1 MSSAKAT
8 SAFDAS
14 GSGFFPGDS
23 EMARRV
29 REYDWASTPV
39 GAMAK
44 WPQSL
49 KTIVRV
55 MLDSRYAMWL
65 GWGAD
70 FTFFYNDAYA
80 AMTLGPKHPWALGR
94 SAREVWPEI
103 WPDIGP
109 RAESVIRTGR
119 ATWDQGLRLFLER
132 RGFTE
137 ESYHS
142 FSYSPVPDDR
152 GNVGGMLC
160 VVSEDT
166 ERTLGERR
174 LRTLQELAAQTTRA
188 SRSIEQAC
196 ETAARTCAANPYDLP
211 FLLLYLLDE
220 TGNAIL
226 AGTSGME
233 PGGPASP
240 AVVDVDTDEGGW
252 PLGEVAR
259 TGEAIEVSELSA
271 KFGSL
276 RAGPWPESP
285 QRALVLPMR
294 STGHARVTGFVIAGL
309 SSRLAFTGAYRGF
322 LGLLAGQV
330 TAAVAAA
337 GAYQEE
343 RRRAVALE
351 ELDRAKTAFFSNV
364 SHEFRTPLTLMLGPL
379 EDALRAPTLAI
390 RERES
395 LEVAHRNSLRL
406 LRLVNTLLDFSRIEA
421 GRVEVVYEEV
431 DIARYTSDLASI
443 FRSATERAGLSLAV
457 SCEPPTSPVFIDR
470 DMWEKVVLNLL
481 SNAFKFTLRGGI
493 TVHLRQRGD
502 AVELAVRDTG
512 VGIPAADLPH
522 VFERFHRVRGVEGR
536 THEGTGIG
544 LALVTE
550 LVKLHGGQ
558 VAVAS
563 EPGRGST
570 FTVTIPTG
578 SAHLPAERIGAKR
591 HVTSTALGAMPYVE
605 EALRWLS
612 DTPESQPLEVPE
624 PLTAISTAGGRVLLA
639 DDNADMRDYVA
650 RLLRPYWDV
659 EAVAD
664 GREAL
669 EAIRARPPDLVL
681 SDVMMP
687 RLDGLGLLREVRS
700 EPTLRTLPVIL
711 LSARAGEESR
721 IEGLELGA
729 DDYLIK
735 PFSARELIARVSAH
749 LAMARV
755 RAEAAAER
763 ERAAAKLQKEEAR
776 YRALVEATSAIVW
789 YADAIGSVTD
799 ASQWTEI
806 TGQTREQYL
815 GNGWLEAI
823 HPEDRERTVGLWASA
838 LRENAP
844 AAGEHRLKLPDGT
857 YRWMSVTAVPIRGT
871 GGEVEEWVGTVTDI
885 DARKRAEHEREE
897 LLGVAERARAEAEA
911 ANQAKDDFLAVLSHE
926 LRSPMNA
933 MLGWLRILKSA
944 GTRDPAIVTRA
955 IDTLERNIDIQAQ
968 VINDLLDVSRIMS
981 GKLEIEHATVD
992 LAAVVTGCVE
1002 SLRPAAE
1009 GKQVEVHLLLKAAQ
1023 PEVVGDSARLQQ
1035 VVSNLL
1041 GNAIKFTETG
1051 GHITV
1056 TVERRAES
1064 ACVIVEDT
1072 GQGIGPEFLPH
1083 LFERFRQADSAA
1095 SRRHGGLGLGL
1106 AIVKNLVALHGGEIR
1121 AESDGLGRGA
1131 RFSVALPVVEGRYRL
1146 AFRTPPLLATTS
1158 EPLPLD
1164 VLVVEDDLD
1173 SREALEWAL
1182 RETGARVR
1190 TAESVRQA
1198 LEAYTA
1204 RPPDVLISDVGMPG
1218 EDGYVL
1224 IRAIRE
1230 REEGRRHRTL
1240 AIAMTG
1246 FAGRQDREMAL
1257 RAGFDEHVAK
1267 PAELEQL
1274 LDRVRLLEGSRRRTK
1289 PTG

>member
-1 MSSAKAT
+1 VT
-8 SAFDAS
+8 FDAS
-14 GSGFFPGDS
+14 GNDPFFQGDA

-29 REYDWASTPV
+29 REFDWASTPV
-39 GAMAK
+39 GAMAD

-65 GWGAD
+65 GWGAH
-70 FTFFYNDAYA
+70 FTFFYNDAYG
-80 AMTLGPKHPWALGR
+80 AMSLGPKHPWALGR
-94 SAREVWPEI
+94 PAREVWAEI

-109 RAESVIRTGR
+109 RAESVMQTGR
-119 ATWDQGLRLFLER
+119 ATWDEGLRLFLER
-132 RGFTE
+132 RGFPE
-137 ESYHS
+137 ETYHS

-152 GNVGGMLC
+152 GNVGGLLC
-160 VVSEDT
+160 VVNEDT

-174 LRTLQELAAQTTRA
+174 LRTLQELAAHTTRA
-188 SRSIEQAC
+188 SRSVEQAC
-196 ETAARTCAANPYDLP
+196 ETAARTCATNPYDLP

-220 TGNAIL
+220 KGKAIL
-226 AGTSGME
+226 AGTAGLA

-240 AVVDVDTDEGGW
+240 IMVDVDAHEGGW

-259 TGEAIEVSELSA
+259 TGEAMEIDNLGA
-271 KFGSL
+271 TFGSL
-276 RAGPWPESP
+276 HIGPWPESP
-285 QRALVLPMR
+285 ERALVLPMR
-294 STGHARVTGFVIAGL
+294 GTGPARITGFVVAGL
-309 SSRLAFTGAYRGF
+309 SSRLAFSGAYRAF
-322 LGLLAGQV
+322 LVLLAGQV

-379 EDALRAPTLAI
+379 EDALRAPTLTI

-395 LEVAHRNSLRL
+395 IEVAHRNSLRL

-421 GRVEVVYEEV
+421 GRVEVVYEPV
-431 DIARYTSDLASI
+431 DIARYTSELASV
-443 FRSATERAGLSLAV
+443 FRSATERAGLSLDV
-457 SCEPPTSPVFIDR
+457 SCEPTTAQVFVDR
-470 DMWEKVVLNLL
+470 EMWEKVVLNLL

-493 TVHLRQRGD
+493 TVSLRERAE
-502 AVELAVRDTG
+502 AVELVVGDTG
-512 VGIPAADLPH
+512 VGIPAGDLTR

-544 LALVTE
+544 LALVAE
-550 LVKLHGGQ
+550 LVKLHGGR
-558 VAVAS
+558 VSVES
-563 EPGRGST
+563 EPGRGSA

-591 HVTSTALGAMPYVE
+591 QLASTALGAMPYVE

-612 DTPESQPLEVPE
+612 DRPEQRPLEVPE
-624 PLTAISTAGGRVLLA
+624 PLTAISTTGGRVLLA

-664 GREAL
+664 GMEAL
-669 EAIRARPPDLVL
+669 EAIRARRPDLVL

-687 RLDGLGLLREVRS
+687 RLDGLGLLREIRS

-721 IEGLELGA
+721 IEGLDLGA

-749 LAMARV
+749 LAMARM
-755 RAEAAAER
+755 RAEAAAEL
-763 ERAAAKLQKEEAR
+763 ERAAATLQKEEAR

-789 YADAIGSVTD
+789 CADASGSVTD
-799 ASQWTEI
+799 TSQGEAI

-815 GNGWLEAI
+815 GNGWIEAI
-823 HPEDRERTVGLWASA
+823 HPEDRERTLAIWANA
-838 LRENAP
+838 LRDNTP

-857 YRWMSVTAVPIRGT
+857 YRWMSVTAVPIRGSS
-871 GGEVEEWVGTVTDI
+871 GEVEEWVGTVTDI
-885 DARKRAEHEREE
+885 DARKRAERQREE
-897 LLGVAERARAEAEA
+897 LLGTAERARSEAES
-911 ANQAKDDFLAVLSHE
+911 ANQAKDAFLAVLSHE

-944 GTRDPAIVTRA
+944 ETRDPAIVTRA
-955 IDTLERNIDIQAQ
+955 IDTLERNIHIQAQ

-981 GKLEIEHATVD
+981 GKLELEHVHVD
-992 LAAVVTGCVE
+992 LAAVVASCVE
-1002 SLRPAAE
+1002 SLRPLAE
-1009 GKQVEVHLLLKAAQ
+1009 GKQVGLHLLIKAAQ
-1023 PEVVGDSARLQQ
+1023 LEVVGDSARLQQ

-1041 GNAIKFTETG
+1041 GNAIKFTDTG
-1051 GHITV
+1051 GRITV
-1056 TVERRAES
+1056 TVERREES
-1064 ACVIVEDT
+1064 ACMIVEDT
-1072 GQGIGPEFLPH
+1072 GQGIAPEFLPH

-1121 AESDGLGRGA
+1121 AESDGVGRGA
-1131 RFSVALPVVEGRYRL
+1131 RFSVMLPVAEGRYRL
-1146 AFRTPPLLATTS
+1146 AFPTPTPSMAS

-1164 VLVVEDDLD
+1164 VLVVEDDAD

-1190 TAESVRQA
+1190 SAESVQQA
-1198 LEAYTA
+1198 LAAHAA
-1204 RPPDVLISDVGMPG
+1204 RPPDVVISDVGMPG

-1230 REEGRRHRTL
+1230 REEGRSHRTL

-1246 FAGRQDREMAL
+1246 FAGREDREMAL

-1274 LDRVRLLEGSRRRTK
+1274 LDRVRMLERSRRRAASAQATD
-1289 PTG
+1289 